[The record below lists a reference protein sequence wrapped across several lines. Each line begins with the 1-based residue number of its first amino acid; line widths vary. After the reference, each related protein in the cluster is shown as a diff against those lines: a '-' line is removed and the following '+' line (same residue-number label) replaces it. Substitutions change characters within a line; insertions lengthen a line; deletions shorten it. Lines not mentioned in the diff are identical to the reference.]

1 MNSEKNNIL
10 LKPIFIGV
18 LILIIIGW
26 IGWVSGS
33 IRIGDKERS
42 MMRID
47 IAVAAK
53 ELETTKA
60 SIVRIELGIKN
71 LTDYFMLPKPIAKD
85 KKDDT
90 RDR

>member
-1 MNSEKNNIL
+1 MAPEKNNIL

-33 IRIGDKERS
+33 IHIGDKERAI
-42 MMRID
+42 MRTD

-53 ELETTKA
+53 EREITKD
-60 SIVRIELGIKN
+60 SIARIELGIKN
-71 LTDYFMLPKPIAKD
+71 LNDYFMLPKPSAEKNE
-85 KKDDT
+85 KPQ
-90 RDR
+90 

>member
-33 IRIGDKERS
+33 IHIGDKERA
-42 MMRID
+42 MMRTD
-47 IAVAAK
+47 IAIAAK
-53 ELETTKA
+53 EREILKD
-60 SIVRIELGIKN
+60 SITRIELGIKN
-71 LTDYFMLPKPIAKD
+71 LTDYFMLPKPGIKE
-85 KKDDT
+85 
-90 RDR
+90 